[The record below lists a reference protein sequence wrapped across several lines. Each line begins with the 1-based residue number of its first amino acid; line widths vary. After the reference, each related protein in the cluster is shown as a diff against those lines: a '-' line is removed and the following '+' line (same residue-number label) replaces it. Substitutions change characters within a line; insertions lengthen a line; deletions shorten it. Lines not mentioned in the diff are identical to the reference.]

1 MTLPAARPTRAAW
14 LFRLG
19 MAGLLVLVY
28 LTVWSEARRAIMV
41 HAAYPVLK
49 AVAAD
54 SPAASVTANPRS
66 GAVAVAVRGAESG
79 GTERVTLTAPAGVQF
94 LLPALFLV
102 LVAPGRPDWL
112 YFGAGHVGLS
122 ALAVGG
128 GAVMI
133 GAPGYGA
140 PVVTFV
146 QAYLVDA
153 YSLAVPALVYVRH
166 RSRRVKAG
174 G

>member
-1 MTLPAARPTRAAW
+1 
-14 LFRLG
+14 
-19 MAGLLVLVY
+19 
-28 LTVWSEARRAIMV
+28 
-41 HAAYPVLK
+41 
-49 AVAAD
+49 
-54 SPAASVTANPRS
+54 
-66 GAVAVAVRGAESG
+66 
-79 GTERVTLTAPAGVQF
+79 
-94 LLPALFLV
+94 V

-112 YFGAGHVGLS
+112 SFGAGHVGLS

-133 GAPGYGA
+133 GAPGVGA
-140 PVVTFV
+140 PIVTFV

>member
-1 MTLPAARPTRAAW
+1 
-14 LFRLG
+14 
-19 MAGLLVLVY
+19 MAGLLVVVY

-41 HAAYPVLK
+41 HAAAPILH
-49 AVAAD
+49 AAAAD
-54 SPAASVTANPRS
+54 HPHASVSANAGS
-66 GAVAVAVRGAESG
+66 GAVAVTVRAGEDASG
-79 GTERVTLTAPAGVQF
+79 ETRRATLVAPAGVQF

-102 LVAPGRPDWL
+102 LIAPGRLDWL
-112 YFGAGHVGLS
+112 YFGAGHLGLS
-122 ALAVGG
+122 ALAVAA

-140 PVVTFV
+140 PVVAFV
-146 QAYLVDA
+146 QSYLVDA

-166 RSRRVKAG
+166 RSRRATAG